1 MDEELGPVVDQLYS
15 HLESIQ
21 GNVNQVEGLASAMD
35 GSRAALQD
43 VLFKH
48 IGSKRCEQVV
58 LG

>member
-1 MDEELGPVVDQLYS
+1 MGPVVDQLYS

-21 GNVNQVEGLASAMD
+21 GNVHQIEGLASAID
-35 GSRAALQD
+35 GTRAALQD

-48 IGSKRCEQVV
+48 IGSKRYEQVV